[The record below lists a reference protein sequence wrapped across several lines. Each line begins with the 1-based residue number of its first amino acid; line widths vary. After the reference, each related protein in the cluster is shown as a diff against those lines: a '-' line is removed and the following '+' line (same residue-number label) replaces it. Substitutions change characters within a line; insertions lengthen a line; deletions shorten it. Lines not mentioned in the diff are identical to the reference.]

1 MDPMGYWSNAITN
14 ASFKKCIFGV
24 RIALIN
30 HLALSFT
37 YSSILAEGMVKF
49 YITCW
54 KFPAYHIHAP
64 NFCIKCKEYRRK
76 EFFQKWDSQD
86 IFYKIFSFKNNM
98 VEWDKIVLMVF
109 HRNRA
114 ELLLIW
120 RKTLYNQSIMPNGFR
135 EFKEDQNIFKKATDE
150 KNVIARGHLSQMTLK
165 GSSYFL

>member
-1 MDPMGYWSNAITN
+1 
-14 ASFKKCIFGV
+14 
-24 RIALIN
+24 
-30 HLALSFT
+30 
-37 YSSILAEGMVKF
+37 
-49 YITCW
+49 
-54 KFPAYHIHAP
+54 
-64 NFCIKCKEYRRK
+64 
-76 EFFQKWDSQD
+76 
-86 IFYKIFSFKNNM
+86 
-98 VEWDKIVLMVF
+98 MVF